1 MTNQSTSTR
10 VEAAN
15 IINID
20 KSLNGC
26 DNKQYLIELITIII
40 EAAKALASKVIW
52 YGLNVEV
59 YVVCKS
65 KH

>member
-1 MTNQSTSTR
+1 M
-10 VEAAN
+10 EAAN

-26 DNKQYLIELITIII
+26 DSKQYLIELITIII